1 MPRFSS
7 FDGVEIAYQEWEG
20 ETDATG
26 ATPATQLPPVV
37 LHHGFIADANLNWVG
52 PGVVAAL
59 RRAGRRVLALDAR
72 GHGAS
77 GKPHDPVRYGE
88 ATMAADLR
96 RLFDLSGAPQVDL
109 VGYSM
114 GGAVALLTASQDA
127 RVRRL
132 VVGGVGGSLVER
144 EGDGDPDGLS
154 SQAATRARGT
164 IAAAL
169 RAADAASIQ
178 DPIAAR
184 FRALADFVGA
194 DREALA
200 ACAEASFAGTI
211 PFGQI
216 SAPTLV
222 LVGDTDPLAVRPEVL
237 VAAVP
242 RAQLRV
248 IPGDHLSAVTN
259 PAFAPA
265 IVEFLAVV

>member
-7 FDGVEIAYQEWEG
+7 FDGTEIAYQEWG
-20 ETDATG
+20 ADAAGVADT
-26 ATPATQLPPVV
+26 TQAAALPPVV

-59 RRAGRRVLALDAR
+59 VRVGRRVLALDAR

-77 GKPHDPVRYGE
+77 EKPHDPSFYGE
-88 ATMAADLR
+88 DKMAADLR
-96 RLFDLSGAPQVDL
+96 RLFDLTGAPQLDL

-114 GGAVALLTASQDA
+114 GAVVSLLTASQDT

-132 VVGGVGGSLVER
+132 VVGGVGGGLVER
-144 EGDGDPDGLS
+144 QGLVA
-154 SQAATRARGT
+154 SQATPAARSG

-169 RAADAASIQ
+169 RAPDAASIQ
-178 DPIAAR
+178 DPIAMR
-184 FRALADFVGA
+184 FRILADRVGT

-200 ACAEASFAGTI
+200 ACAEASFSSTI

-216 SAPTLV
+216 VSPTLV
-222 LVGDTDPLAVRPEVL
+222 LVGDVDPLAAQPEAL
-237 VAAVP
+237 AAAIP
-242 RAQLRV
+242 QARLR
-248 IPGDHLSAVTN
+248 IIAGDHLSAVLN

-265 IVEFLAVV
+265 IVEFLEEA